1 MNHQENPEIF
11 KLIGGYIGTE
21 IDEKWWRRYK
31 ENGFFMR
38 GNGEGE
44 LTENGLSFRRY
55 LTKEPLII
63 PYQNITAITFGKWH
77 AGKWLAGKP
86 VLKLHWRA
94 NEDTQNLCTGFY
106 FTLPEDQLQRLAE
119 TIKEKANI

>member
-1 MNHQENPEIF
+1 MNDQENL

-44 LTENGLSFRRY
+44 LTADGLSFRRY
-55 LTKEPLII
+55 LTKDPLII
-63 PYQNITAITFGKWH
+63 PYRNITNITFGSWH
-77 AGKWLAGKP
+77 AGKWLAGQKAM
-86 VLKLHWRA
+86 KLHWHC
-94 NEDTQNLCTGFY
+94 EGDTRKLCSGFY
-106 FTLPEDQLQRLAE
+106 FKLSKDQQQQLIE
-119 TIKEKANI
+119 TIKKKAGI